1 MALKHNWRGATLYT
15 GWYSPWWIMIIS
27 NIQRVVQLYNPITH
41 QRIISHY
48 DPMMFQRWPL
58 WRFPEMRVPLNH
70 PIFSIGIFH
79 DFNPTSYWGSP
90 MTLETSICQ
99 VYHYENPQ
107 APHRGVFQHQVATDA
122 MARGDQLGKLNLI
135 GGVALKHRP
144 MALYPKYLDSHD
156 FLGFCWSISPNI
168 IHLVFM
174 ISYHLWCP
182 QMDDVPHMFQ
192 RLHDLSGY

>member
-1 MALKHNWRGATLYT
+1 
-15 GWYSPWWIMIIS
+15 
-27 NIQRVVQLYNPITH
+27 
-41 QRIISHY
+41 
-48 DPMMFQRWPL
+48 
-58 WRFPEMRVPLNH
+58 
-70 PIFSIGIFH
+70 
-79 DFNPTSYWGSP
+79 
-90 MTLETSICQ
+90 
-99 VYHYENPQ
+99 
-107 APHRGVFQHQVATDA
+107 
-122 MARGDQLGKLNLI
+122 
-135 GGVALKHRP
+135 